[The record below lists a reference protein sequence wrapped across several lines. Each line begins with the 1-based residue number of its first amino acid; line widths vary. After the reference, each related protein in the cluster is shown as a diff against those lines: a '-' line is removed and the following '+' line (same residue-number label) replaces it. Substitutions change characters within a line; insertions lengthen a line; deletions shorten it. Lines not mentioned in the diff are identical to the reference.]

1 MELDQ
6 VLLKYPDRVPVLV
19 EKSKKSDVPDID
31 RHKYL
36 VPTDLT
42 LGQFVYI
49 IRKRINLDSQ
59 KAIFVFVNNIIPP
72 VSSLMGTIYQEHK
85 DDDLYLR
92 VTYSGENTFG

>member
-19 EKSKKSDVPDID
+19 EKSPKSDVPDID

-59 KAIFVFVNNIIPP
+59 KAIFVFVNNVIPP
-72 VSSLMGTIYQEHK
+72 VSSLMGTIYQEYK

-92 VTYSGENTFG
+92 MTYSGENTFG